1 MNLDELPDLR
11 SVPPDLAVPP
21 MLEGRPAPGRR
32 VWQVLPGYTG
42 TQVYHSLYLPTNWKE
57 GYTYAVL
64 VEYPGN
70 GPYQNAMGDY
80 CSGKVEDCHLGY
92 GISGGKGFIWVSL
105 PLISL
110 DHQSNQLEW
119 WGDVQ
124 ASIVYCLKV
133 VTDVCHHYG
142 GDSSAVFLCG
152 FSRGSIACNFIGLH
166 DEQIAP
172 LWRGFVC
179 HSHYDGVR
187 NWDYPEGERAA
198 AAVRLA
204 RLGGRP
210 QFVSHEGSI
219 GETREYLAKAYP
231 MGNFT
236 FQPLPYRNHTDTWV
250 LRDIPERQN
259 LRNWMREILV
269 EILN

>member
-1 MNLDELPDLR
+1 MNDLPDIR
-11 SVPPDLAVPP
+11 GIPPDLAVPP
-21 MLEGRPAPGRR
+21 VQEAVPAPGRR
-32 VWQVLPGYTG
+32 VRQVLSGYAG
-42 TQVYHSLYLPTNWKE
+42 SQVYHCLYLPTDWQE
-57 GYTYAVL
+57 GGSYAVL

-70 GPYQNAMGDY
+70 GPYQNELGDI

-92 GISGGKGFIWVSL
+92 GISGGNGFIWVSL
-105 PLISL
+105 PFISQ

-124 ASIVYCLKV
+124 ATIVYCQIV
-133 VTDVCHHYG
+133 VEDICHRYG
-142 GDSSAVFLCG
+142 GDPSAVFLCG

-166 DEQIAP
+166 DDPIAS
-172 LWRGFVC
+172 LWRGFIC

-187 NWDYPEGERAA
+187 NWDYPGCDRTSAA
-198 AAVRLA
+198 EQLA

-210 QFVSHEGSI
+210 QFISHEGSVE
-219 GETREYLAKAYP
+219 ETRDYLAQVCPK
-231 MGNFT
+231 GNFT

-259 LRNWMREILV
+259 LRNWIREILG
-269 EILN
+269 